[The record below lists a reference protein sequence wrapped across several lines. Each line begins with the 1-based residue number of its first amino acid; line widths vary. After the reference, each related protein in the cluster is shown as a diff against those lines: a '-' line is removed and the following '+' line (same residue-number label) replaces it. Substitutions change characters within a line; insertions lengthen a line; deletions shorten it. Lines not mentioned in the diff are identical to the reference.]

1 MLPMSN
7 DAKKEKLKDV
17 LLGLHWAATTGNVGL
32 IKFAL
37 DHGVPIDSAVNGF
50 VPLQLACI
58 SDNNIAA
65 VQYLIDRGADVNI
78 QKWSKK
84 HSIDKTQAVPGAT
97 GSTALHVA
105 CANGCIKIVDLLIR
119 NNARIDVKDKY
130 GSTPLDVAQA
140 KHETEIVKLLKASR
154 EQQRHYKHRPM
165 SYSNDSDENENSR
178 ARKSIDSIV
187 MTHKRTSSDKQPRIR
202 RPSLP
207 SIFEGHHFLPQYIP
221 PSISMTP
228 SSTSLTTYTNANSN
242 LEPPSTASRRSFSAH
257 RPLTDE
263 MHTHS
268 CPVTPRTSLE
278 YFNSSKRS
286 QNRNIP
292 HRDRSPRSSEDS
304 SAITYSTSPSQGS
317 MLNPDYATAVV
328 TADGQPDW
336 YAYGVVNPYDDDN
349 YLLSLER
356 RAYNLASNEDGGLER
371 HSQDSSRRPVAYD
384 DMTLPVYRRQ
394 STASSGD
401 DQQSDPHIHTRR
413 SDSSDSGNKLRTTA
427 LKNAMAA
434 NNGISVNLTSD
445 SITPTSENEEEG
457 YDGEV
462 DDEEEEEE
470 EVDDEEETY
479 NSEPLPR
486 PSVVL
491 DSGPEADLVRY
502 RFLRQDQQ
510 ADVIHTAQERV
521 HMTDHPHH
529 AEGKKNWFSGLGKE
543 VGRHSLDSHS
553 RKSLDFMPSF
563 ENFTQFAKRGVPNI
577 LSQDDDT
584 SDDDERHQQQQQR
597 NGFFSRWAP
606 AWSKK

>member
-1 MLPMSN
+1 MLPISN
-7 DAKKEKLKDV
+7 DTKKEKLKDA

-37 DHGVPIDSAVNGF
+37 DHGVPIDSVVNGF

-119 NNARIDVKDKY
+119 NKARIDVKDKY

-140 KHETEIVKLLKASR
+140 KHETEIVKLLKATR
-154 EQQRHYKHRPM
+154 ELQRHHKHRSM
-165 SYSNDSDENENSR
+165 SYSNDHDEIENNR

-187 MTHKRTSSDKQPRIR
+187 MTHKRTPSDKQPRIR

-207 SIFEGHHFLPQYIP
+207 SIFEGHHHLLPQNM
-221 PSISMTP
+221 PSFISMTP
-228 SSTSLTTYTNANSN
+228 SSTSTNSNSN
-242 LEPPSTASRRSFSAH
+242 LEPSSSTASRRSFSAH
-257 RPLTDE
+257 RPLTEE

-268 CPVTPRTSLE
+268 CPVTPRTSFD
-278 YFNSSKRS
+278 YFNNSKRS
-286 QNRNIP
+286 QSRNIP
-292 HRDRSPRSSEDS
+292 HRDKSPRSSEDS
-304 SAITYSTSPSQGS
+304 SAIAYSISPSQGS
-317 MLNPDYATAVV
+317 ILNPDYSTAVV

-371 HSQDSSRRPVAYD
+371 HSQDSQRRPVIYD
-384 DMTLPVYRRQ
+384 DATSSTYRRQ

-401 DQQSDPHIHTRR
+401 DQQLDPHSNTKR
-413 SDSSDSGNKLRTTA
+413 SDSSDSANKLRTTA
-427 LKNAMAA
+427 LKNAMAV
-434 NNGISVNLTSD
+434 NNGTTVNVTSD
-445 SITPTSENEEEG
+445 STSPTSDYEEEG

-470 EVDDEEETY
+470 DDEEDEVY

-502 RFLRQDQQ
+502 RFLHQDQQ
-510 ADVIHTAQERV
+510 ADEIHTAHERAHIV
-521 HMTDHPHH
+521 DHSHA
-529 AEGKKNWFSGLGKE
+529 AEGKKSWFSGFGKE

-553 RKSLDFMPSF
+553 RKSLDFRPSF

-577 LSQDDDT
+577 LSQDDDS
-584 SDDDERHQQQQQR
+584 SDDDERHHQQQQR
-597 NGFFSRWAP
+597 NGFFSKWAP

>member
-1 MLPMSN
+1 MTLS
-7 DAKKEKLKDV
+7 LSLCV
-17 LLGLHWAATTGNVGL
+17 
-32 IKFAL
+32 
-37 DHGVPIDSAVNGF
+37 
-50 VPLQLACI
+50 
-58 SDNNIAA
+58 
-65 VQYLIDRGADVNI
+65 YR
-78 QKWSKK
+78 WSKK

-140 KHETEIVKLLKASR
+140 KHETEIVKLLKAAR
-154 EQQRHYKHRPM
+154 EQQRQYKHRSV
-165 SYSNDSDENENSR
+165 SYSNDNDENETSR

-187 MTHKRTSSDKQPRIR
+187 MTHKRTTSLDKQPRIR

-207 SIFEGHHFLPQYIP
+207 SIFEGHHHFLPQNT
-221 PSISMTP
+221 PSFISMTP
-228 SSTSLTTYTNANSN
+228 SSTSLTTTTHASST
-242 LEPPSTASRRSFSAH
+242 LEPSSAAASRRSSSAH
-257 RPLTDE
+257 RPLTEE

-268 CPVTPRTSLE
+268 CPVTPRTSFD

-292 HRDRSPRSSEDS
+292 HRDKSPRSSEDS
-304 SAITYSTSPSQGS
+304 SAVYYSTSPSQGS
-317 MLNPDYATAVV
+317 MLNPEYAVV
-328 TADGQPDW
+328 TADGHPDW

-371 HSQDSSRRPVAYD
+371 HSQDSSRRPAVVYD
-384 DMTLPVYRRQ
+384 DMTPPANRRQ
-394 STASSGD
+394 STASSSD
-401 DQQSDPHIHTRR
+401 DQQLDPHMNTKR

-434 NNGISVNLTSD
+434 NNGTSVNLTSD
-445 SITPTSENEEEG
+445 SITPTSEYEEAG

-462 DDEEEEEE
+462 DEEEEEE
-470 EVDDEEETY
+470 EEEEDDEVEDDEEAY

-502 RFLRQDQQ
+502 RFLHQDQQ
-510 ADVIHTAQERV
+510 ADAIHTAQDRS
-521 HMTDHPHH
+521 HITDHPHH
-529 AEGKKNWFSGLGKE
+529 AEGKKSWFSGLGKE

-553 RKSLDFMPSF
+553 RKSLDFRPSF

-577 LSQDDDT
+577 LGQDDDS
-584 SDDDERHQQQQQR
+584 SDDDERHHHQQQQQR

>member
-1 MLPMSN
+1 MTL
-7 DAKKEKLKDV
+7 V
-17 LLGLHWAATTGNVGL
+17 
-32 IKFAL
+32 
-37 DHGVPIDSAVNGF
+37 
-50 VPLQLACI
+50 C
-58 SDNNIAA
+58 
-65 VQYLIDRGADVNI
+65 R
-78 QKWSKK
+78 WSKK

-140 KHETEIVKLLKASR
+140 KHETEIVKLLKAAR
-154 EQQRHYKHRPM
+154 DQQRPYKHRSV
-165 SYSNDSDENENSR
+165 SYSNDNDENENSR
-178 ARKSIDSIV
+178 ARKSIDSVV

-207 SIFEGHHFLPQYIP
+207 SIFEGHHHFLPQNM
-221 PSISMTP
+221 PSFISMTP
-228 SSTSLTTYTNANSN
+228 SSTSLTTSTYTNSN
-242 LEPPSTASRRSFSAH
+242 LEPPSAASRRSFSAH
-257 RPLTDE
+257 RPLTDD

-268 CPVTPRTSLE
+268 CPVTPRTS
-278 YFNSSKRS
+278 FDHFSNSKRS
-286 QNRNIP
+286 QSRNIP
-292 HRDRSPRSSEDS
+292 HRDKSPRSSEDS
-304 SAITYSTSPSQGS
+304 SAINYSTSPSQGS
-317 MLNPDYATAVV
+317 FTHADYATSVI
-328 TADGQPDW
+328 TADGHPDW

-356 RAYNLASNEDGGLER
+356 RAFNLSSNEDGGLER
-371 HSQDSSRRPVAYD
+371 HSQDSSRRSVVYD
-384 DMTLPVYRRQ
+384 DMLSIANRRQ
-394 STASSGD
+394 STTSSGD
-401 DQQSDPHIHTRR
+401 DQQSDPHINTKR

-434 NNGISVNLTSD
+434 NSGTSVNLTSD
-445 SITPTSENEEEG
+445 SITPTGEYEEEG

-470 EVDDEEETY
+470 EDEVDDDEEAY
-479 NSEPLPR
+479 SSEPLPR

-502 RFLRQDQQ
+502 RFLHQDQQ
-510 ADVIHTAQERV
+510 ADAIHAVQERG

-529 AEGKKNWFSGLGKE
+529 AEGKKSWFSGLGKD

-553 RKSLDFMPSF
+553 RKSLDFRPSF

-577 LSQDDDT
+577 LSQDDDS
-584 SDDDERHQQQQQR
+584 SDDDERHHQQQQQR

-606 AWSKK
+606 TWSKK